1 MNVLVWSRSARTE
14 PGKWEARESLKDL
27 LAESDFVSVHCPLNE
42 QTRGLIDRDAI
53 ASMKPTAYVI
63 NTARGAVINETDLVN
78 ALRAGTIAGAGLDVQ
93 EVEPP
98 VEGSPLYDLENVM
111 LTPHV
116 GWKRL
121 ETRQRLMDLV
131 ADNVAAYKAGAPVN
145 VVN

>member
-1 MNVLVWSRSARTE
+1 
-14 PGKWEARESLKDL
+14 
-27 LAESDFVSVHCPLNE
+27 
-42 QTRGLIDRDAI
+42 
-53 ASMKPTAYVI
+53 
-63 NTARGAVINETDLVN
+63 
-78 ALRAGTIAGAGLDVQ
+78 LDVQ

-131 ADNVAAYKAGAPVN
+131 ADNVAAWKAGAAVN

>member
-1 MNVLVWSRSARTE
+1 MRDIL
-14 PGKWEARESLKDL
+14 
-27 LAESDFVSVHCPLNE
+27 SVHCPLNDE
-42 QTRGLIDRDAI
+42 TRGLIDADAI
-53 ASMKPTAYVI
+53 ACMKPTAYVI
-63 NTARGAVINETDLVN
+63 NTARGPVIDETDLVS
-78 ALRAGTIAGAGLDVQ
+78 ALRAGALAGAGLDVQ

-98 VEGSPLYDLENVM
+98 VEGSPLYELDNVM

>member
-1 MNVLVWSRSARTE
+1 
-14 PGKWEARESLKDL
+14 
-27 LAESDFVSVHCPLNE
+27 
-42 QTRGLIDRDAI
+42 
-53 ASMKPTAYVI
+53 
-63 NTARGAVINETDLVN
+63 VN
-78 ALRAGTIAGAGLDVQ
+78 ALRAGAIAGAGLDVQ

-98 VEGSPLYDLENVM
+98 VEGSPLYELDNVM